1 MLKERLPKEVRL
13 NGTCS
18 SGADDDRNDRVLLRV
33 VICLVLSHALSS
45 LCEQGESRRWR
56 CSRSEWHVELLKDW
70 VLLRVTGSEGAAGVE
85 GLEAQETAVSSFSL
99 SLLHTRCDLSTS
111 SAL

>member
-33 VICLVLSHALSS
+33 VMCRLRYSGTNVCRCRPQHLQILKYIAQHWLKLLTRSAPFCA
-45 LCEQGESRRWR
+45 RWPFAE
-56 CSRSEWHVELLKDW
+56 CTCMCVA
-70 VLLRVTGSEGAAGVE
+70 GAARC
-85 GLEAQETAVSSFSL
+85 TIAV
-99 SLLHTRCDLSTS
+99 C
-111 SAL
+111 